1 MDIPVDSDC
10 KSGIGSLWPAS
21 KPGRKRCDC
30 SLPCGSRSLH
40 GCQEAKDPQA
50 LEGMTRVACE
60 TDASSHPIGFTNSF
74 ARVPL
79 TNSVT
84 FRKFLNLSVPQQ
96 GFLIYKTW
104 VVKVPT

>member
-1 MDIPVDSDC
+1 MIANLGSAH
-10 KSGIGSLWPAS
+10 SGQHLSQE
-21 KPGRKRCDC
+21 GRDVIC
-30 SLPCGSRSLH
+30 SLPCGSRSLR